1 MFNIG
6 PLELIVILLVALLVV
21 GPRRL
26 PEFGRSVGKSLR
38 EFRRATDEVRYSFEA
53 SLDDETVGDEKLN
66 EDHGPLPDDDGADGD
81 GKPKRQDHTPAG
93 TDRDQD

>member
-26 PEFGRSVGKSLR
+26 PQFGRSVGKSLR

-53 SLDDETVGDEKLN
+53 SLDDETMDE
-66 EDHGPLPDDDGADGD
+66 DDAPLPDDDGAEGD
-81 GKPKRQDHTPAG
+81 GKPKRPDHTTTG

>member
-26 PEFGRSVGKSLR
+26 PQFGRSVGKSLR

-53 SLDDETVGDEKLN
+53 SLDDETMDE
-66 EDHGPLPDDDGADGD
+66 DDGPVPDDNGADGGAKAD
-81 GKPKRQDHTPAG
+81 GKPKRPDHTTAG

>member
-6 PLELIVILLVALLVV
+6 PLELIVILMVALLVV

-26 PEFGRSVGKSLR
+26 PQFGRQIGKSLR

-53 SLDDETVGDEKLN
+53 SLDDETLDE
-66 EDHGPLPDDDGADGD
+66 DRAAPDGETTPVAS
-81 GKPKRQDHTPAG
+81 KPRRRDPPTQG
-93 TDRDQD
+93 TDPDQD

>member
-6 PLELIVILLVALLVV
+6 PLELIVILMVALLVV

-26 PEFGRSVGKSLR
+26 PQFGRQIGKSLR

-53 SLDDETVGDEKLN
+53 SLDDETIE
-66 EDHGPLPDDDGADGD
+66 DGD
-81 GKPKRQDHTPAG
+81 APPNGEPAQVASKPRRRDPPTQG
-93 TDRDQD
+93 TDPDQD